1 MAKSSFLDTSKGE
14 EPIDIARCMKL
25 VQQKHGKKLS
35 AQITEIAKLSL
46 GAGKLHPEEY
56 YYYGLYDDSRFTFEA
71 KQQFAGKRAQDKIH
85 ANCTDWAWGAVA
97 HDKLAFYG
105 LMAGL
110 GFPIP
115 RIYAIYHGYRTFGA
129 VPALST
135 SRALAEFLRK
145 EMPYP
150 FFSKPVTGMYSVGV
164 ASVEAFDATVDS
176 LVIRSAE
183 PAAGT
188 VTVDTYVADIASYY
202 RDGYLFQE
210 RLAPHA
216 NLQEICGDCVSTAR
230 VVVRLTDEGPEIT
243 HAVWKIPAGENV
255 ADNFW
260 RAGNMLGSVDIASG
274 RVERVIRGV
283 GPDQEAVEKHPDTAK
298 PMIGAMLPDW
308 KQLIELC
315 LTAAK
320 AFPGLQIQ
328 AWDIAMTRAG
338 PVILEVNI
346 GGDFNLPQLASGNGL
361 LNNDYRRFL
370 RRGK

>member
-1 MAKSSFLDTSKGE
+1 MAKPSFLDTSKDE
-14 EPIDIARCMKL
+14 KPIDIARCMKL
-25 VQQKHGKKLS
+25 VQQRHGKKLS
-35 AQITEIAKLSL
+35 AQISEIAKLSL

-71 KQQFAGKRAQDKIH
+71 KRQFAGKRAQNRIH
-85 ANCTDWAWGAVA
+85 TNSTDWTWGAVA

-105 LMAGL
+105 LLAGL

-115 RIYAIYHGYRTFGA
+115 RIYALYHGYRTFGA
-129 VPALST
+129 VPALNT
-135 SRALAEFLRK
+135 ARELAEFLRR

-164 ASVEAFDATVDS
+164 ASVEAFDAATDS
-176 LVIRSAE
+176 LILPNGA
-183 PAAGT
+183 T
-188 VTVDTYVADIASYY
+188 VAVESYVADIAPFY
-202 RDGYLFQE
+202 RDGYLFQD

-216 NLQEICGDCVSTAR
+216 HLKAICGDCISTAR
-230 VVVRLTDEGPEIT
+230 IMVRLADNGPEIT
-243 HAVWKIPAGENV
+243 HAVWKIPAGKNV

-283 GPDQEAVEKHPDTAK
+283 GPDQEAIEKNPDTMK
-298 PMIGAMLPDW
+298 PMIGITLPDW
-308 KQLIELC
+308 DQLTSLC
-315 LTAAK
+315 LSAAK

-328 AWDIAMTRAG
+328 AWDIAMSRAG

-361 LNNDYRRFL
+361 LSNDYRSFL
-370 RRGK
+370 RRNK